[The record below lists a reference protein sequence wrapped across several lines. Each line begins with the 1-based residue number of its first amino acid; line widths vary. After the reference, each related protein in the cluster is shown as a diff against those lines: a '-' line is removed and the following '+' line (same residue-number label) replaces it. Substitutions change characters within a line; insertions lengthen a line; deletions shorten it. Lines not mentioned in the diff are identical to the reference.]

1 MASASPYSQPNPPP
15 RPTTAD
21 AQPAAPPAPPV
32 APAKKAKGKKEG
44 LPAYLQQPFMKQI
57 TRNQAII
64 GKLLEDNTMVRVLR
78 GASSNDVVYEPKLG
92 AQSHSRDL
100 GQVRRFGEVVGRLPL
115 NRVGT
120 RAAADGTF
128 PSHWRPTA
136 APNDHMTRPAS
147 ASSGV
152 AFQRQIT
159 RKQDVNGK
167 LLENIAMTRFLF
179 GNIGNGPEY
188 YDRAYD
194 SLMQPLQVSHRPKVG
209 AGQHKFTKQTGRLP
223 LNRVGTRAAADGTF
237 PSHWEPGMGYS
248 ETMENQGK
256 SVSNFG
262 KQSGRIELHLS
273 GAHACGPSFDDACRP
288 NQPSH
293 ARPSRRGHT
302 SEESSPLPSPPA
314 ALWAGM
320 RGAPPKASL
329 AADYQGPGR
338 PQSAMAVLRGGTG
351 DAPGHS
357 RRRAA
362 PAAADARPIPENPKK
377 HVQVHAFTKQLTR
390 EQWTSLPIR

>member
-1 MASASPYSQPNPPP
+1 MSGASPYANPNPPP

-21 AQPAAPPAPPV
+21 AQPAAPPPPPV
-32 APAKKAKGKKEG
+32 ASAKKPKGKKEG
-44 LPAYLQQPFMKQI
+44 IPAYLQQPFMKQI
-57 TRNQAII
+57 TRNQAIM

-78 GASSNDVVYEPKLG
+78 GASSNDVVYEPQLN
-92 AQSHSRDL
+92 AQSHTRDL
-100 GQVRRFGEVVGRLPL
+100 GQVRRFGEMVGRLPL

-136 APNDHMTRPAS
+136 APNDQMTRPAS

-179 GNIGNGPEY
+179 GGIGNGPEY

-194 SLMQPLQVSHRPKVG
+194 SLMMPLQVSHRPKVG
-209 AGQHKFTKQTGRLP
+209 TGQHKFMKQTGRLP

-262 KQSGRIELHLS
+262 KQTGRIDLHLS
-273 GAHACGPSFDDACRP
+273 
-288 NQPSH
+288 
-293 ARPSRRGHT
+293 
-302 SEESSPLPSPPA
+302 
-314 ALWAGM
+314 GM

-338 PQSAMAVLRGGTG
+338 PQSAMAALRGGGG
-351 DAPGHS
+351 DGAGHS
-357 RRRAA
+357 RRRAG
-362 PAAADARPIPENPKK
+362 PAGADARPIPENPKK